1 MRSRHPLAPAG
12 DTSTLITLER
22 LSEIVRETKVPVDE
36 KFTDSMEFE
45 LVGDGPSTGLRFAG
59 RPVGPLAM
67 YQVKAA
73 CGATGL
79 DISGTEMLTKV
90 ARSGDEKRVPRARAG
105 LTQQVQ
111 GLNAAIRGS
120 NMEERGFTVR
130 FYEDELNRVVVGG
143 IVSSQYAPLTHTEFL
158 DRMLATPGFNNA
170 LVHRW
175 MVTPARMDFT
185 ILLDGMR
192 WEVDGGIKCGT
203 RGGNGQFG
211 DKAAGLVAM
220 LFRLL
225 CTNGMMDVYEE
236 AGFKKRHTG
245 GIDLATE
252 LKRVIEAAGGMFEAA
267 QRSMT
272 VEIDVVAALVELY
285 RRGAL
290 GRGALRKCLERMTE
304 TFGGVSV
311 SGADRTLW
319 GLSQAI
325 TAAAR
330 DYSFIQMQQMG
341 QLAGQI
347 TRQGLEGVA
356 RSRPLLD
363 ERDDWAE
370 VLSETGHV
378 LAVVPQ

>member
-1 MRSRHPLAPAG
+1 MRRHPLAPAG
-12 DTSTLITLER
+12 DTSTLITLAKFG
-22 LSEIVRETKVPVDE
+22 EIVHETKTPTDE
-36 KFTDSMEFE
+36 KFTDSMPFE
-45 LVGDGPSTGLRFAG
+45 LVGVGPTTSIRFAG
-59 RPVGPLAM
+59 RPAGPLPM

-73 CGATGL
+73 CGAANL
-79 DISGTEMLTKV
+79 DISGTETLIKV
-90 ARSGDEKRVPRARAG
+90 ARSGDEKRAPRALAELG
-105 LTQQVQ
+105 EQVN

-120 NMEERGFTVR
+120 NMEQRGFIVR
-130 FYEDELNRVVVGG
+130 HFEDDLGREVVGG
-143 IVSSQYAPLTHTEFL
+143 IVSSQYAPLTHANFV
-158 DRMLATPGFNNA
+158 DRMLATSGFENA

-175 MVTPARMDFT
+175 TVTPARMDFT

-236 AGFKKRHTG
+236 AGFKRRHTG
-245 GIDLATE
+245 GIDLAAE

-272 VEIDVVAALVELY
+272 IEVDVIVALVELY
-285 RRGAL
+285 RRGVL
-290 GRGALRKCLERMTE
+290 SRGALRKCLERMAE
-304 TFGGVSV
+304 AFSGVQVNGHST
-311 SGADRTLW
+311 TLW

-330 DYSFIQMQQMG
+330 DYSFAQMHQMG
-341 QLAGQI
+341 MIAGQL
-347 TRQGLEGVA
+347 TRGGLDGI
-356 RSRPLLD
+356 RRQRPLLD
-363 ERDDWAE
+363 DRGDWAE

-378 LAVVPQ
+378 LAAVPQ

>member
-1 MRSRHPLAPAG
+1 MARHPLAPAG
-12 DTSTLITLER
+12 DTSTLITLAR
-22 LSEIVRETKVPVDE
+22 LGEIVRETKVPVDE
-36 KFTDSMEFE
+36 KFTNSMEFE
-45 LVGDGPSTGLRFAG
+45 LVGEGPTTGLRFAG
-59 RPVGPLAM
+59 RPVGPLGM
-67 YQVKAA
+67 YQIKAA
-73 CGATGL
+73 CGATAL
-79 DISGTEMLTKV
+79 DISGTETLIKV
-90 ARSGDEKRVPRARAG
+90 ARGGDEKRAPNARAE
-105 LTQQVQ
+105 LLEQAR

-130 FYEDELNRVVVGG
+130 FYEDELNRMAVGG
-143 IVSSQYAPLTHTEFL
+143 IVSSQYAPLTHADFL
-158 DRMLATPGFNNA
+158 DRMLATPGFDNA

-175 MVTPARMDFT
+175 TVTPARMDFT
-185 ILLDGMR
+185 LLLEGMR

-245 GIDLATE
+245 GIDLAAE

-272 VEIDVVAALVELY
+272 VEIDVVGALVELY
-285 RRGAL
+285 RRGVL
-290 GRGALRKCLERMTE
+290 SRGALRKCLERMTE
-304 TFGGVSV
+304 AFGGVQVGGHST
-311 SGADRTLW
+311 TLW

-330 DYSFIQMQQMG
+330 DYSFTQMQQMG
-341 QLAGQI
+341 QLAGQL
-347 TRQGLEGVA
+347 TRQGLEGIA

-363 ERDDWAE
+363 ERNDWAE
-370 VLSETGHV
+370 VLSETGRT